1 MPREKKPSA
10 FTNKRSVRRVRPYT
24 GNLGVY
30 LGLNITP
37 EMHAELIEGAGK
49 AVMRQ
54 SDFVRLILKEG
65 LRVWKVTQ
73 GRAFRDV
80 PIEGET

>member
-1 MPREKKPSA
+1 MPREKKPP
-10 FTNKRSVRRVRPYT
+10 FTNKRSVRRARPYT

-37 EMHAELIEGAGK
+37 EMHAELMEGAK
-49 AVMRQ
+49 HAVMRQ

-73 GRAFRDV
+73 GRQFRDV

>member
-1 MPREKKPSA
+1 VPREKKPS

-37 EMHAELIEGAGK
+37 EMHAEILQGAER

-54 SDFVRLILKEG
+54 SDFVRVILKEG
-65 LRVWKVTQ
+65 LRVWRVTE
-73 GRAFRDV
+73 GRTFREV
-80 PIEGET
+80 PIKGET